1 MKTSRNVKNLLREEE
16 GGCCVPIG
24 MPKYDR
30 PMGTQFLDIV
40 LNGRE
45 LRSMYTQLW
54 PLISA
59 IHTAQIALLYCLK
72 LPVCK
77 PTNGD
82 ALRKALNGRA
92 VMAKKLYI
100 NITKQRTT
108 KYFQN

>member
-1 MKTSRNVKNLLREEE
+1 MKTSRNVENLLRGEE

-54 PLISA
+54 PLS
-59 IHTAQIALLYCLK
+59 LLYIRLK
-72 LPVCK
+72 LPYY
-77 PTNGD
+77 T
-82 ALRKALNGRA
+82 ALNCQYVNLPMGTHCARP
-92 VMAKKLYI
+92 
-100 NITKQRTT
+100 
-108 KYFQN
+108 

>member
-1 MKTSRNVKNLLREEE
+1 MKTSRNVENLLRGEE

-54 PLISA
+54 PLS
-59 IHTAQIALLYCLK
+59 LLYIRLK
-72 LPVCK
+72 LPYY
-77 PTNGD
+77 T
-82 ALRKALNGRA
+82 ALNCQYVNLPMGTHCEGPKWTRSDG
-92 VMAKKLYI
+92 KKIYI
-100 NITKQRTT
+100 
-108 KYFQN
+108 

>member
-1 MKTSRNVKNLLREEE
+1 MKTLRNVENLLRGEE
-16 GGCCVPIG
+16 GGCYVPIG

-45 LRSMYTQLW
+45 LRSMYTLHTTVA
-54 PLISA
+54 LIST
-59 IHTAQIALLYCLK
+59 IHMAQIALLYCLK

-82 ALRKALNGRA
+82 ALHKALNGCA
-92 VMAKKLYI
+92 VTAKKLYI
-100 NITKQRTT
+100 NITKQRTM
-108 KYFQN
+108 YF